1 MRISDWSSD
10 VCSSDL
16 QGREIERLRSESE
29 AQVAEYNFESR
40 RRAELARIAQE
51 REVKM
56 LEIERD
62 KQLKQSDL
70 HSSLETE
77 MTRRDNAIALAKKR
91 GDEATAEAAAE
102 QARVKVRSEE
112 HTSELQSL
120 MR

>member
-1 MRISDWSSD
+1 
-10 VCSSDL
+10 
-16 QGREIERLRSESE
+16 
-29 AQVAEYNFESR
+29 
-40 RRAELARIAQE
+40 
-51 REVKM
+51 M

-102 QARVKVRSEE
+102 QARVKVVLAQEGLQTEKDTAVAERAHMLEVLRAEEAAAVDGTSTRRATERSAERRGG
-112 HTSELQSL
+112 TGGVGPG
-120 MR
+120 R

>member
-29 AQVAEYNFESR
+29 AQVAEYNSESR

-77 MTRRDNAIALAKKR
+77 MTRRDNAIALAKKDR
-91 GDEATAEAAAE
+91 KST
-102 QARVKVRSEE
+102 RLNSS
-112 HTSELQSL
+112 H
-120 MR
+120 

>member
-1 MRISDWSSD
+1 
-10 VCSSDL
+10 
-16 QGREIERLRSESE
+16 
-29 AQVAEYNFESR
+29 
-40 RRAELARIAQE
+40 
-51 REVKM
+51 M

-102 QARVKVRSEE
+102 QARVKVVLAQEGLQTEKDKAVAERARMLAVLRAEEAAAVDRKRTRSETE
-112 HTSELQSL
+112 RQHHSRNSQDQI
-120 MR
+120 